1 MKLESYARIFTAFK
15 GRSGG
20 ADWLNTVDE
29 SQLAE
34 IDEQVQ
40 YE

>member
-1 MKLESYARIFTAFK
+1 MKLESYARIFPAFK